1 MKVIYNNIIPFPG
14 FKAINIFGVVF
25 ARKGSFLS
33 EEQKVHEAIHT
44 IQMRELLYIGFYIFY
59 FLEWVIKLFLYKD
72 AYSNISFEREA
83 YSNQEDVEYLTKR
96 KRYAWFKLI

>member
-1 MKVIYNNIIPFPG
+1 MKVIYNNIIPFPE
-14 FKAINIFGVVF
+14 FKAINILGIVF

-33 EEQKVHEAIHT
+33 EKQKIHEAIHT
-44 IQMRELLYIGFYIFY
+44 VQMKEMGYIIFY
-59 FLEWVIKLFLYKD
+59 FWYYLEWTIKLFLYKD
-72 AYSNISFEREA
+72 ANSNISFEREA

>member
-1 MKVIYNNIIPFPG
+1 MKVIYNNIIPFSG
-14 FKAINIFGVVF
+14 FKAINIFGIVF
-25 ARKGSFLS
+25 ARKGEVISKSTLN
-33 EEQKVHEAIHT
+33 HEAIHT
-44 IQMRELLYIGFYIFY
+44 AQMRELLYVGFY
-59 FLEWVIKLFLYKD
+59 FLYFTEWIIKLFMYKD